1 MLHLDGHRLQALC
14 VQLGVLNRDLPSL
27 LHETDAPPEVVE
39 LVERI
44 EMSRQPAPLGTG
56 MSIARALEVSYESLK
71 RAGVII
77 EPLR

>member
-1 MLHLDGHRLQALC
+1 MLHLDGHRLQSFCLEI
-14 VQLGVLNRDLPSL
+14 GVRNLDLPGL
-27 LHETDAPPEVVE
+27 LQETDAPAEVVD

-71 RAGVII
+71 RAGVMI